1 MDNRPIGVF
10 DSGIGGLTVL
20 KELVKELPGEGIIY
34 LGDTAR
40 VPYGIR
46 SPETVMRYSIENT
59 SFLVS
64 KGIKML
70 IVACNTASAVS
81 LEGIRERFN
90 IPVLGVISPGARA
103 AVAATRNKKIAVI
116 GTEATINSD
125 AYTKNIKFLDP
136 AIEVIGLPCPLFV
149 PLVEE
154 GLNDDEIARLVAKR
168 YLSGLVDKEIDTLV
182 LGCTHYPL
190 LKDVISEIVGKDI
203 VLIDSAV
210 ETAKEAKGLV
220 QERGLVGNKGA
231 NPLRKFY
238 VTDSPERFKRV
249 GERFLGSFIEDI
261 EKIYIGGF

>member
-46 SPETVMRYSIENT
+46 SPETVTRYSIENT

-81 LEGIRERFN
+81 LDGIRERFN
-90 IPVLGVISPGARA
+90 MPVLGVISPGARA

-116 GTEATINSD
+116 GTEATINSS
-125 AYTKNIKFLDP
+125 AYTKHIKSLSPD
-136 AIEVIGLPCPLFV
+136 IEVTGLPCPLFV

-168 YLSGLVDKEIDTLV
+168 YLSGLVNKEIDTLV

-190 LKDVISEIVGKDI
+190 LKGVISETVGKDI

-210 ETAKEAKGLV
+210 ETAKEAKRLI
-220 QERGLVGNKGA
+220 QETEIYCNEKSV
-231 NPLRKFY
+231 LRKFY

-249 GERFLGSFIEDI
+249 GERFLGQKIDDI
-261 EKIYIGGF
+261 EQIFIGGF